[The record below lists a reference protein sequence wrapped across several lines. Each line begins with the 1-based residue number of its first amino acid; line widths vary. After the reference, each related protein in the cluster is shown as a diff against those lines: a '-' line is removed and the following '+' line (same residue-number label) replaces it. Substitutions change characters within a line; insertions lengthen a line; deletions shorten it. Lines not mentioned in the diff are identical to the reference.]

1 MFETWRIFLTRVTAI
16 TTDERR
22 LGDPRINGGDS
33 LIAQGKKVYLLE
45 SLKRQDLENMPPGRA
60 SVSHAEWL
68 LDLINIAPSFS
79 YFETSSSFMNWFLLG
94 RPS

>member
-45 SLKRQDLENMPPGRA
+45 SLKRQDLENMPPGRVKRTLCHTPAACRAA
-60 SVSHAEWL
+60 S
-68 LDLINIAPSFS
+68 
-79 YFETSSSFMNWFLLG
+79 
-94 RPS
+94 